1 MTGGMEDIL
10 TADAFQGLTG
20 VSRET
25 LERLR
30 VYLRLLE
37 KWQDT
42 INLVS
47 RGSLEDAWRR
57 HMLDSAQLARYIPP
71 RAASCSGEGAPVIV
85 DIGSGAGFPGLVLAI
100 MGAGVVH
107 LVESNRRKCAF
118 LATVARETNTKVAI
132 QPLRAESLVPFAAD
146 IVTARSLAPLDK
158 LLALAEPFVGREGE
172 CLFLKGKKADEELTE
187 AAKRW
192 SMRVERFSSGSGSS
206 GVVLRLRQISRD
218 RSHGQQF

>member
-1 MTGGMEDIL
+1 MDDKL
-10 TADAFQGLTG
+10 TADAFQSLTG

-37 KWQDT
+37 KWQGT

-47 RGSLEDAWRR
+47 TGSLEDPWRR

-71 RAASCSGEGAPVIV
+71 GGAGGAPVIV
-85 DIGSGAGFPGLVLAI
+85 DIGSGGGFPGLVLAI

-118 LATVARETNTKVAI
+118 LATVARETNTEVTI
-132 QPLRAESLVPFAAD
+132 QPLRVESLTPFAAD
-146 IVTARSLAPLDK
+146 IVTARSLAPLDQ
-158 LLALAEPFVGREGE
+158 LLAFAEPLVGGEGE
-172 CLFLKGKKADEELTE
+172 CLFLKGKKGDEELTE
-187 AAKRW
+187 AAKKW
-192 SMRVERFSSGSGSS
+192 NMRVERFASDSDSS

-218 RSHGQQF
+218 RSHGQQL

>member
-1 MTGGMEDIL
+1 MDDTL
-10 TADAFQGLTG
+10 TPDGFQDLTG

-37 KWQDT
+37 KWQGT

-47 RGSLEDAWRR
+47 SGSLADAWRR
-57 HMLDSAQLARYIPP
+57 HMLDSAQLARYIPSYGP
-71 RAASCSGEGAPVIV
+71 SGGGDDAPVIV

-118 LATVARETNTKVAI
+118 LATVARETNTEVTI
-132 QPLRAESLVPFAAD
+132 QPLRIEQLAPFAAD

-158 LLALAEPFVGREGE
+158 LLALAEPFVAREGGREGE

-187 AAKRW
+187 AKRKW
-192 SMRVERFSSGSGSS
+192 SMRIERFASDSDSSGC
-206 GVVLRLRQISRD
+206 VLRLRHIFRD
-218 RSHGQQF
+218 RPHGQQL

>member
-1 MTGGMEDIL
+1 MDDKL
-10 TADAFQGLTG
+10 TAEGFQRLTA

-25 LERLR
+25 LGRLR

-37 KWQDT
+37 KWQRT

-47 RGSLEDAWRR
+47 TRSLEDAWRR
-57 HMLDSAQLARYIPP
+57 HMLDSAQLARYIPS
-71 RAASCSGEGAPVIV
+71 RGAGGAPVIV

-118 LATVARETNTKVAI
+118 LATVARETNTEITI
-132 QPLRAESLVPFAAD
+132 QPSRVESLTPFAAD

-158 LLALAEPFVGREGE
+158 LLAFAEPFVGREGK

-187 AAKRW
+187 AAKKW
-192 SMRVERFSSGSGSS
+192 SMRVERFPSDSDSS
-206 GVVLRLRQISRD
+206 GVVLRLRQIFRD
-218 RSHGQQF
+218 RPHGQQL

>member
-1 MTGGMEDIL
+1 MDDKL
-10 TADAFQGLTG
+10 TADAFQSLTG

-37 KWQDT
+37 KWQGT

-47 RGSLEDAWRR
+47 TGSLEDPWRR

-71 RAASCSGEGAPVIV
+71 CGAGGAPVIV
-85 DIGSGAGFPGLVLAI
+85 DIGSGGGFPGLVLAI

-118 LATVARETNTKVAI
+118 LATVARETNTEVTI
-132 QPLRAESLVPFAAD
+132 QPLRVESLTPFAAD
-146 IVTARSLAPLDK
+146 IVTARSLAPLDQ
-158 LLALAEPFVGREGE
+158 LLAFAEPLVGGEGE
-172 CLFLKGKKADEELTE
+172 CLFLKGKKGDEELTE
-187 AAKRW
+187 AAKKW
-192 SMRVERFSSGSGSS
+192 NMRVERFASDSDSS

-218 RSHGQQF
+218 RSHGHQL

>member
-1 MTGGMEDIL
+1 MDDKL
-10 TADAFQGLTG
+10 TADAFQHLTG

-37 KWQDT
+37 KWQGT

-47 RGSLEDAWRR
+47 TGSLEDAWRR

-71 RAASCSGEGAPVIV
+71 GGAGGAPVIV
-85 DIGSGAGFPGLVLAI
+85 DIGSGGGFPGLVLAI

-118 LATVARETNTKVAI
+118 LATVARETNTEVTI
-132 QPLRAESLVPFAAD
+132 QPLRVESLTPFAAD
-146 IVTARSLAPLDK
+146 IVTARSLAPLHE
-158 LLALAEPFVGREGE
+158 LLAYSEPFVDREGE

-187 AAKRW
+187 AAKKW
-192 SMRVERFSSGSGSS
+192 SMRVERFVSDSDSS

-218 RSHGQQF
+218 RSHGQQFQCPR

>member
-1 MTGGMEDIL
+1 MDDKL
-10 TADAFQGLTG
+10 TAEGFQRLTA

-37 KWQDT
+37 KWQGT

-47 RGSLEDAWRR
+47 TRSLEDAWRR
-57 HMLDSAQLARYIPP
+57 HMLDSAQLARYIPS
-71 RAASCSGEGAPVIV
+71 RGGGGAGGAPVIV

-118 LATVARETNTKVAI
+118 LATVARETNTEITI
-132 QPLRAESLVPFAAD
+132 QPSRVESLTPFAAD

-158 LLALAEPFVGREGE
+158 LLAYSAPFVGREGE

-187 AAKRW
+187 AAKKW
-192 SMRVERFSSGSGSS
+192 SMRVERFASDSDSS

-218 RSHGQQF
+218 RSQGQQF

>member
-1 MTGGMEDIL
+1 MDDKL
-10 TADAFQGLTG
+10 TPDAFQGLTG

-37 KWQDT
+37 KWQGT

-47 RGSLEDAWRR
+47 TGSLEDAWRR
-57 HMLDSAQLARYIPP
+57 HMLDSAQLARYIP
-71 RAASCSGEGAPVIV
+71 SCGKSRGPSRSGEGAPVIV

-118 LATVARETNTKVAI
+118 LATVARETNTEVTI
-132 QPLRAESLVPFAAD
+132 EPLRVEQLVPFAAD

-158 LLALAEPFVGREGE
+158 LRAFAEPFVGREGK

-187 AAKRW
+187 AAKKW
-192 SMRVERFSSGSGSS
+192 SMRVERFPSDSDSS
-206 GVVLRLRQISRD
+206 GVVLRLRQIFRD
-218 RSHGQQF
+218 RPHGQQL

>member
-1 MTGGMEDIL
+1 MDDKL
-10 TADAFQGLTG
+10 TSEAFQRLTG

-37 KWQDT
+37 KWQGT

-57 HMLDSAQLARYIPP
+57 HMLDSAQLARYIP
-71 RAASCSGEGAPVIV
+71 SCGPSCGGEGGAPVIV

-118 LATVARETNTKVAI
+118 LATVARETNTEVTI
-132 QPLRAESLVPFAAD
+132 QPLRVESLSPFAAD
-146 IVTARSLAPLDK
+146 IVTARNLAPLHK
-158 LLALAEPFVGREGE
+158 LLAYSEPFVGREGE

-192 SMRVERFSSGSGSS
+192 SMRVERFASDSDSS

-218 RSHGQQF
+218 RSHGQQL

>member
-1 MTGGMEDIL
+1 MDDKL
-10 TADAFQGLTG
+10 TADAFQRLTG

-25 LERLR
+25 LQRLR

-37 KWQDT
+37 KWQGT

-47 RGSLEDAWRR
+47 TGSLEDAWRR

-71 RAASCSGEGAPVIV
+71 CGAGGAKVIV

-118 LATVARETNTKVAI
+118 LATVARETNTEVTI
-132 QPLRAESLVPFAAD
+132 QPMRVESLTPIAAD
-146 IVTARSLAPLDK
+146 IVTARSLAPLHK
-158 LLALAEPFVGREGE
+158 LLAFSEPFVGREGE
-172 CLFLKGKKADEELTE
+172 CLFLKGKKVDEELTE
-187 AAKRW
+187 AAKKW
-192 SMRVERFSSGSGSS
+192 TMRVERFASDSDSS
-206 GVVLRLRQISRD
+206 GVVLRLRQIFRD
-218 RSHGQQF
+218 RSHGQQL

>member
-1 MTGGMEDIL
+1 MDDRL
-10 TADAFQGLTG
+10 TAEEFQRLTG

-25 LERLR
+25 LGRLR

-37 KWQDT
+37 KWQAT
-42 INLVS
+42 INLVG
-47 RGSLEDAWRR
+47 RRSLEDAWRR

-71 RAASCSGEGAPVIV
+71 GGAGRAPVIV

-118 LATVARETNTKVAI
+118 LATVARETKTKIII
-132 QPLRAESLVPFAAD
+132 QPLRVESLTPFAAD
-146 IVTARSLAPLDK
+146 IVTARSVAPLDR
-158 LLALAEPFVGREGE
+158 LLAFSEPFVGRQGE

-187 AAKRW
+187 AAKKW
-192 SMRVERFSSGSGSS
+192 TMRVERFPSDSDSS
-206 GVVLRLRQISRD
+206 GVVLRLRQIFRD
-218 RSHGQQF
+218 RSHGQQL

>member
-1 MTGGMEDIL
+1 MDDKL

-25 LERLR
+25 LQRLR

-37 KWQDT
+37 KWQGT

-71 RAASCSGEGAPVIV
+71 CGAGGAPVIV

-118 LATVARETNTKVAI
+118 LATVARETNTEVTI
-132 QPLRAESLVPFAAD
+132 QPLRVESLTPFAAD

-158 LLALAEPFVGREGE
+158 LLAFSEPFVGREGE

-187 AAKRW
+187 AAKKW
-192 SMRVERFSSGSGSS
+192 SMRVERLASDSDSS
-206 GVVLRLRQISRD
+206 GVVLRLRQIFRD
-218 RSHGQQF
+218 RSHGQQL

>member
-1 MTGGMEDIL
+1 MDDKL
-10 TADAFQGLTG
+10 TADAFQRLTG

-37 KWQDT
+37 KWQGT

-47 RGSLEDAWRR
+47 TGSLEDAWRR
-57 HMLDSAQLARYIPP
+57 HMLDSAKLARYIPP
-71 RAASCSGEGAPVIV
+71 GGAGGAPVIV

-118 LATVARETNTKVAI
+118 LATVARETNTEVTI
-132 QPLRAESLVPFAAD
+132 QPLRVESLTPFTAD
-146 IVTARSLAPLDK
+146 IVTARSLAPLHK
-158 LLALAEPFVGREGE
+158 LIAFSEPFVGHEGE

-187 AAKRW
+187 AAKKW
-192 SMRVERFSSGSGSS
+192 SMRVERFVSDSDSS

-218 RSHGQQF
+218 RSHGQHLQCPR

>member
-1 MTGGMEDIL
+1 MDDKL
-10 TADAFQGLTG
+10 TADAFQSLTG

-37 KWQDT
+37 KWQGT

-47 RGSLEDAWRR
+47 TGSLEDPWRR

-71 RAASCSGEGAPVIV
+71 RGAGGAPVIV
-85 DIGSGAGFPGLVLAI
+85 DIGSGGGFPGLVLAI

-118 LATVARETNTKVAI
+118 LATVARETNTEVTI
-132 QPLRAESLVPFAAD
+132 QPLRVESLTPFAAD
-146 IVTARSLAPLDK
+146 IVTARSLAPLDQ
-158 LLALAEPFVGREGE
+158 LLAFAEPLVGGEGE
-172 CLFLKGKKADEELTE
+172 CLFLKGKKGDEELTE
-187 AAKRW
+187 AAKKW
-192 SMRVERFSSGSGSS
+192 NMRVERFASDSDSS

-218 RSHGQQF
+218 RSHG

>member
-1 MTGGMEDIL
+1 MDDKL
-10 TADAFQGLTG
+10 TPDAFQDLTG

-30 VYLRLLE
+30 VYLRLLK
-37 KWQDT
+37 KWQGT

-47 RGSLEDAWRR
+47 SGSLEDAWRR
-57 HMLDSAQLARYIPP
+57 HMLDSAQLARYIP
-71 RAASCSGEGAPVIV
+71 SCGGPSCGGKGAPVIV

-118 LATVARETNTKVAI
+118 LATVARETDTEVTI
-132 QPLRAESLVPFAAD
+132 QPLRVEALAPFAAD

-158 LLALAEPFVGREGE
+158 LLAFAEPFVAREGK
-172 CLFLKGKKADEELTE
+172 CLFLKGKKADEELTK
-187 AAKRW
+187 AKRKW
-192 SMRVERFSSGSGSS
+192 NMRVERFASDSDSSGC
-206 GVVLRLRQISRD
+206 VLRLRHIFRD
-218 RSHGQQF
+218 RPHGQQL

>member
-1 MTGGMEDIL
+1 MDDKL
-10 TADAFQGLTG
+10 TADAFQRLTG

-25 LERLR
+25 LGRLR
-30 VYLRLLE
+30 IFSHLLV
-37 KWQDT
+37 KWQGT

-71 RAASCSGEGAPVIV
+71 SGAGGAPVIV

-118 LATVARETNTKVAI
+118 LATVARETNTEVTI
-132 QPLRAESLVPFAAD
+132 QPLRVESLTPFAAD
-146 IVTARSLAPLDK
+146 IVTARSLAPVDK
-158 LLALAEPFVGREGE
+158 LLAFSAPFVGREGE
-172 CLFLKGKKADEELTE
+172 CLFLKGKKVDEELTE
-187 AAKRW
+187 AAKKW
-192 SMRVERFSSGSGSS
+192 TMRIERFASDSDSS

-218 RSHGQQF
+218 RSHGQQP

>member
-1 MTGGMEDIL
+1 MDDKL
-10 TADAFQGLTG
+10 TADAFQRLTG

-37 KWQDT
+37 KWQGT

-47 RGSLEDAWRR
+47 TASLEDAWRR

-71 RAASCSGEGAPVIV
+71 CGAGGAPVIV
-85 DIGSGAGFPGLVLAI
+85 DIGSGGGFPGLVLAI

-118 LATVARETNTKVAI
+118 LATVARETNTEVTI
-132 QPLRAESLVPFAAD
+132 QPLRVESLTPFAAD
-146 IVTARSLAPLDK
+146 IVTARSLAPLDQ
-158 LLALAEPFVGREGE
+158 LLAFAEPLVGREGE
-172 CLFLKGKKADEELTE
+172 CLFLKGKKADGELTE
-187 AAKRW
+187 AAKKW
-192 SMRVERFSSGSGSS
+192 NMRVERFASDSDSS

-218 RSHGQQF
+218 RSHGQQL

>member
-1 MTGGMEDIL
+1 MDDKL
-10 TADAFQGLTG
+10 TADAFQRLTG

-25 LERLR
+25 LGRLR

-37 KWQDT
+37 KWQGT

-47 RGSLEDAWRR
+47 TASLEDAWRR

-71 RAASCSGEGAPVIV
+71 GGAGGAPVIV
-85 DIGSGAGFPGLVLAI
+85 DIGSGGGFPGLVLAI

-118 LATVARETNTKVAI
+118 LATVARETNTEVTI
-132 QPLRAESLVPFAAD
+132 QPLRVESLTPFAAD
-146 IVTARSLAPLDK
+146 IVTARSLAPLDQ
-158 LLALAEPFVGREGE
+158 LLAFAEPLVGREGE
-172 CLFLKGKKADEELTE
+172 CLFLKGKKGDEELTE
-187 AAKRW
+187 AAKKW
-192 SMRVERFSSGSGSS
+192 NMRVERFASDSDSS

-218 RSHGQQF
+218 RSHGQQL

>member
-1 MTGGMEDIL
+1 MTGGLEDKL

-25 LERLR
+25 LERLG
-30 VYLRLLE
+30 VYLSLLE
-37 KWQDT
+37 KWQGT

-57 HMLDSAQLARYIPP
+57 HMLDSAQLARYISP
-71 RAASCSGEGAPVIV
+71 RGPSCSGAGAPVIV

-118 LATVARETNTKVAI
+118 LATVARETSTEVTI
-132 QPLRAESLVPFAAD
+132 QPLRVESLVPFAAD
-146 IVTARSLAPLDK
+146 IVTARSVAPLHK
-158 LLALAEPFVGREGE
+158 LLAFSEPFVGREGE
-172 CLFLKGKKADEELTE
+172 CLFLKGKKADEELTV

-192 SMRVERFSSGSGSS
+192 SMRVERFSSDSDSS
-206 GVVLRLRQISRD
+206 GHVRRLRQIFRA
-218 RSHGQQF
+218 RSHGQHL